1 MAERMHLSIGEVL
14 TLLQPEFPDVTISKI
29 RFLESQ
35 GLLDPE
41 RTPSGY
47 RKFHDDDIDRLRWI
61 LTQQRDHFLPLKVI
75 KDRLSSGDLQGGGDG
90 VLALAT
96 DGAADDAAD
105 TPSAVVDTE
114 SAAAPDESAA
124 PLAPPLQAVIGDE
137 PAEAD
142 GGPRAEGGAESG
154 PEPEAEPDISPAP
167 AGGATAAGT
176 EPDSDVDAGGTTGGD
191 VAASTGRASL
201 TLLRRAGV
209 VAADEPDPEIVP
221 RTDGDGDGDDH
232 ERGEAVA
239 RLVEAPADARPE
251 PAAARSRGRRRH
263 PTGRGAGGPVPPPE
277 PPAAD
282 RPEPLEPAQT
292 VSLSLE
298 ELSAAT
304 GLSPRDIGELE
315 RYGLIANR
323 AMGTVRYYDD
333 EALVVARLAAG
344 FGRYGIEARHLRM
357 YKVSAERE
365 AGLFEQLITPLLKQ
379 RRASAR
385 EEAVA
390 TLEDLAELADDLR
403 AAMVRSALRDYLGR
417 Q

>member
-1 MAERMHLSIGEVL
+1 MTTERTHLSIGEVL
-14 TLLQPEFPDVTISKI
+14 SLLQPEFPDITISKI

-47 RKFHDDDIDRLRWI
+47 RKFHDEDIERLRWI

-75 KDRLSSGDLQGGGDG
+75 KDRLSSGDLQGGDG
-90 VLALAT
+90 VLPLAADGVAEAAPPPGPADEATEVAGEPTGPSDARASGGGDASPPEFRADATAADVDGVDGT
-96 DGAADDAAD
+96 DGGGVRADHGVTNDASDGEAADDA
-105 TPSAVVDTE
+105 VVE
-114 SAAAPDESAA
+114 GA
-124 PLAPPLQAVIGDE
+124 GDGAGSE
-137 PAEAD
+137 P
-142 GGPRAEGGAESG
+142 
-154 PEPEAEPDISPAP
+154 
-167 AGGATAAGT
+167 
-176 EPDSDVDAGGTTGGD
+176 
-191 VAASTGRASL
+191 TGRASL

-209 VAADEPDPEIVP
+209 VSPDTPDPEVAP
-221 RTDGDGDGDDH
+221 VSAADDEH
-232 ERGEAVA
+232 GRAEAVA
-239 RLVEAPADARPE
+239 HLVEVPESAAADS
-251 PAAARSRGRRRH
+251 PAAARGRGRRRH
-263 PTGRGAGGPVPPPE
+263 PTGRRPGETPPPPDPAE
-277 PPAAD
+277 PD
-282 RPEPLEPAQT
+282 RPEPLEPAET

-304 GLSPRDIGELE
+304 GMSARDIGELE
-315 RYGLIANR
+315 RYGLIASR
-323 AMGTVRYYDD
+323 ALGTVRYYDD

-385 EEAVA
+385 QEAVA
-390 TLEDLAELADDLR
+390 MLEDLAELADDLR